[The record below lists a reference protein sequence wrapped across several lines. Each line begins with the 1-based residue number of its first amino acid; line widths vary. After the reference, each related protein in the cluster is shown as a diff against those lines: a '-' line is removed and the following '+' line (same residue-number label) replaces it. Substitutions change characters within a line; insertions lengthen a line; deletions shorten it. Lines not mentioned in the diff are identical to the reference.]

1 MICRWLCTKH
11 TDHTRASVL
20 DADAL
25 PVINCFVFSQEVY
38 TCILTQLVLHTDHTR
53 ASVLDADALPA
64 ALHMLRQG
72 PW

>member
-1 MICRWLCTKH
+1 MVTFFLSENIF
-11 TDHTRASVL
+11 VM
-20 DADAL
+20 
-25 PVINCFVFSQEVY
+25 VINCFVFSQEVY